1 MKKRFLTATVMMLIF
16 LPLLLVPELFQ
27 LFQVLMLGLAI
38 LASIEMINMYGR
50 RHEFPK
56 FIKVLIVISTVII
69 YLSFI
74 SEYAESTLAK
84 QALVLFNIYI
94 GFIPSLLVIV
104 MLFLAMMVAYTEF
117 NGASIGR
124 ALTIVLYCGL
134 GFGSLTLLRSMGL
147 EFILYLFIITTMTD
161 CFAYF
166 FGMAFGKHKMSPN
179 ISPKKSWEGAIGGTC
194 VATILGTAFALLFN
208 LVSTKEF
215 SIIFSN
221 SQYMS
226 FNILSKP
233 VQIVFVV
240 IITIA
245 ASVMGQIG
253 DLVASKFKRT
263 YDIKDYSDI
272 FPGHGGV
279 LDRLDSAIYVAL
291 FLFSVIML
299 FNNFAA

>member
-1 MKKRFLTATVMMLIF
+1 MKKRFITASLMVLIF
-16 LPLLLVPELFQ
+16 IPLLIVPDLFL
-27 LFQVLMLGLAI
+27 LFQVLMLLLAV
-38 LASIEMINMYGR
+38 LASVEMINMYEK
-50 RHEFPK
+50 RHAFPTLVK
-56 FIKVLIVISTVII
+56 ILIVISTVVI

-74 SEYAESTLAK
+74 SEYAESSLAK

-94 GFIPSLLVIV
+94 GFLPSLLIV
-104 MLFLAMMVAYTEF
+104 VLLFLAMMVAYKDF

-124 ALTIVLYCGL
+124 ALTIILYCGL

-194 VATILGTAFALLFN
+194 VATVLGVLFALFYN
-208 LVSTKEF
+208 KIAGDGFTF
-215 SIIFSN
+215 IFVN
-221 SQYMS
+221 SPYMS

-233 VQIVFVV
+233 LQYIFV
-240 IITIA
+240 IILTIG

-263 YDIKDYSDI
+263 YDIKDYSDL

-279 LDRLDSAIYVAL
+279 LDRFDSAIYVAL

-299 FNNFAA
+299 FNNFAV

>member
-1 MKKRFLTATVMMLIF
+1 MKKRFITASVMMLIF
-16 LPLLLVPELFQ
+16 IPLLIVPDLFQ
-27 LFQVLMLGLAI
+27 LFQVLMLLLSV
-38 LASIEMINMYGR
+38 LASVEMINMYEK
-50 RHEFPK
+50 RHAFPP
-56 FIKVLIVISTVII
+56 FVKVLIVISTIII

-94 GFIPSLLVIV
+94 GFIPSLLIIV
-104 MLFLAMMVAYTEF
+104 MLFLAMMVAYRDF
-117 NGASIGR
+117 NGAAIGR
-124 ALTIVLYCGL
+124 AFTIILYCGL

-194 VATILGTAFALLFN
+194 VATVLGTLFALLYNKIAGNGF
-208 LVSTKEF
+208 TF
-215 SIIFSN
+215 IFVN
-221 SQYMS
+221 SPYMS

-233 VQIVFVV
+233 FQYVFV
-240 IITIA
+240 ILITIA
-245 ASVMGQIG
+245 ASIMGQIG

-299 FNNFAA
+299 FNNFAV